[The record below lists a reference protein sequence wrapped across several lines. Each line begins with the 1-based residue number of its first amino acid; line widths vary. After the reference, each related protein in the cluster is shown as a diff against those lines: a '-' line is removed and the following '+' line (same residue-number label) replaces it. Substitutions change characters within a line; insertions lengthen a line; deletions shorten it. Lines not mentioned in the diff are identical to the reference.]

1 MDCGRGNLE
10 LSLSMREIGRWSKNE
25 DSRTDELEMGTSG
38 VAGKRSGIEADELE
52 ERIGEEIG

>member
-1 MDCGRGNLE
+1 MSLREVGRRSE
-10 LSLSMREIGRWSKNE
+10 NE